1 MDEVGAGVL
10 VQIEVEGLAPVEALV
25 GLGNRIFLVLN
36 LVDLVKVLLELLAR
50 VLRAIPPRRFLD
62 DRHDDLVLDH
72 RVDVNRVVHAAEDA
86 ALVRVAHVEVVEQLQ
101 PERLQLVCI
110 VLKQIEVVADG
121 REDLV
126 KVALKLTAILLDF
139 ELLGRAIVG
148 SAHTLTGVLHGLEG
162 LVATVGLGKI
172 VFGGLLDD

>member
-10 VQIEVEGLAPVEALV
+10 VQVEVEGLAPVEALV

-86 ALVRVAHVEVVEQLQ
+86 ALV
-101 PERLQLVCI
+101 
-110 VLKQIEVVADG
+110 
-121 REDLV
+121 
-126 KVALKLTAILLDF
+126 
-139 ELLGRAIVG
+139 
-148 SAHTLTGVLHGLEG
+148 GVWD
-162 LVATVGLGKI
+162 I
-172 VFGGLLDD
+172 YVF